1 MILNRLVAGGGIEPP
16 SLDKETRKKTTSLSC
31 HNPDCTGLAICF
43 IVLCVPLDCFIPCQS
58 HGVVRAF
65 VLDNYAYL
73 YLVKTSL
80 YSVCALLNRFKL
92 RDHVPTGR
100 TKITYRLCHTTPSG
114 FVHNAQSASF
124 FHLHYGTSG
133 FLGRNGN
140 SGTRTLDFPV
150 MSRTF

>member
-1 MILNRLVAGGGIEPP
+1 MQEVESNHHLWLRRPERIHFSILPEPGLHRVCNR
-16 SLDKETRKKTTSLSC
+16 
-31 HNPDCTGLAICF
+31 F
-43 IVLCVPLDCFIPCQS
+43 IVLCFPLGCFMLCQP
-58 HGVVRAF
+58 HRVVS
-65 VLDNYAYL
+65 DNYAYL
-73 YLVKTSL
+73 YLIKTSF

-100 TKITYRLCHTTPSG
+100 MKITYRLCHTTPSG

-140 SGTRTLDFPV
+140 SGTRTPDFSV